1 MEIEI
6 NSDEHKI
13 SNNKLRYYFDDIT
26 KFENNKVALMESMF
40 RTYFENIKS
49 NYSMRVKYEGGFY
62 NINFIDAQLEIF
74 DINNILQDH
83 LIKFN
88 LLTEDETPKIQIIS
102 DVNTYS
108 VLIFIEKGFE
118 LHLDN
123 NFLRILGYDY
133 PILKNVMQR
142 SNVTPKV
149 NKLTYVKIFLN
160 IVDNKTQENYL
171 TKLFVQSSVGNL
183 NLYMLNSI
191 YKTKNILNSQFEYI
205 EVTFLNENNE
215 LIEFTDFFSISLYIT
230 MNMIKMS

>member
-6 NSDEHKI
+6 NSEDHKI

-26 KFENNKVALMESMF
+26 KFENNKIALMECMF
-40 RTYFENIKS
+40 RIYFENIKS

-88 LLTEDETPKIQIIS
+88 LQTEDETPKIQIIS

-118 LHLDN
+118 LHVDN
-123 NFLRILGYDY
+123 NFQRILGYDY
-133 PILKNVMQR
+133 SILKNVMQR
-142 SNVTPKV
+142 SNVVPKV
-149 NKLTYVKIFLN
+149 NRLNYIKIFLN

-171 TKLFVQSSVGNL
+171 TKVFVQSSVGNL
-183 NLYMLNSI
+183 NLFTQNSI
-191 YKTKNILNSQFEYI
+191 YKTKTILNTRFEFI
-205 EVTFLNENNE
+205 EVTFLNESNE
-215 LIEFTDFFSISLYIT
+215 AIQFKDFFSISLYI
-230 MNMIKMS
+230 M